1 MWHQPWLGASSA
13 LYDQLMTPNLV
24 SFVIP
29 AHNEEPLLALTL
41 AAIHAAAVAGAIDYE
56 IIVADD
62 VSTDRTALVAV
73 DAGARVVSVQH
84 RQIAATRNSGARAS
98 NGEVLVFVDADTL
111 INKEV
116 LRAAL
121 DTLTRGA
128 VGGGAAVRF
137 DGRVPFYARALL
149 PAMTAM
155 MRWMRLA
162 AGCFVFCTRSAF
174 EAAGGF
180 DERLFGAEEIALS
193 VALKKMGRF
202 VILRENVLTSGR
214 KLRTYSGLEVLGI
227 MARAALSGGKM
238 LERRDQMGLWYDPR
252 REDPALQRPDRSA

>member
-1 MWHQPWLGASSA
+1 MI
-13 LYDQLMTPNLV
+13 PNVV
-24 SFVIP
+24 SFVVP
-29 AHNEEPLLALTL
+29 AHNEEPLLAATL
-41 AAIHAAAVAGAIDYE
+41 LAIQDSAAACAIEYE

-62 VSTDRTALVAV
+62 ASTDRTAQVA
-73 DAGARVVSVQH
+73 ANSGAHVLSVQH
-84 RQIAATRNSGARAS
+84 RKIGATRNSGARAS
-98 NGEVLVFVDADTL
+98 IGELLVFVDADTL
-111 INKEV
+111 INKDV

-121 DTLTRGA
+121 DVVASGA

-137 DGRVPFYARALL
+137 DGRVPLYARALL
-149 PAMTAM
+149 PALTAM

-193 VALKKMGRF
+193 LALKKIGRF
-202 VILRENVLTSGR
+202 VIVRETVVTSGR

-238 LERRDQMGLWYDPR
+238 LERRDHMGLWYDPR
-252 REDPALQRPDRSA
+252 REDPALQRPDRS

>member
-1 MWHQPWLGASSA
+1 
-13 LYDQLMTPNLV
+13 MTPNVV
-24 SFVIP
+24 SFVVP
-29 AHNEEPLLALTL
+29 AHNEEPLLAATL
-41 AAIHAAAVAGAIDYE
+41 LAIHHSAAACGIEYE

-62 VSTDRTALVAV
+62 ASTDRTSQVA
-73 DAGARVVSVQH
+73 ANSGAHVLSVQH
-84 RQIAATRNSGARAS
+84 RQIGATRNSGARAS
-98 NGEVLVFVDADTL
+98 IGEVLVFVDADTL
-111 INKEV
+111 INKDV

-121 DTLTRGA
+121 DTVASGA

-149 PAMTAM
+149 PAMTAL

-193 VALKKMGRF
+193 IALRKIGRF
-202 VILRENVLTSGR
+202 VIVRQTVMTSGR
-214 KLRTYSGLEVLGI
+214 KLRTYSGLEMLGI
-227 MARAALSGGKM
+227 VTRAALSGGKM

-252 REDPALQRPDRSA
+252 REDPALQRPDRS

>member
-1 MWHQPWLGASSA
+1 
-13 LYDQLMTPNLV
+13 MTLNLV
-24 SFVIP
+24 SFVVP
-29 AHNEEPLLALTL
+29 AHNEESLLAATL
-41 AAIHAAAVAGAIDYE
+41 FAINAAATACAIEYE
-56 IIVADD
+56 IVVADD
-62 VSTDRTALVAV
+62 ASTDRTAHVAASV
-73 DAGARVVSVQH
+73 GARVVPVQH

-121 DTLTRGA
+121 DTVARGA
-128 VGGGAAVRF
+128 IGGGAAVRF

-155 MRWMRLA
+155 MRWMHLA

-180 DERLFGAEEIALS
+180 DARLFGAEEIALS
-193 VALKKMGRF
+193 IALKKVGRF
-202 VILRENVLTSGR
+202 VILRDTVLTSGR

-227 MARAALSGGKM
+227 MARAVLSGGKM
-238 LERRDQMGLWYDPR
+238 LKRRDQMGLWYDPR
-252 REDPALQRPDRSA
+252 REDPALQRPERSA

>member
-1 MWHQPWLGASSA
+1 
-13 LYDQLMTPNLV
+13 MTPNVV

-29 AHNEEPLLALTL
+29 AHNEEPLLAATL
-41 AAIHAAAVAGAIDYE
+41 LAIHDAAAECRIEYE
-56 IIVADD
+56 VIVADD
-62 VSTDRTALVAV
+62 ASTDRTAQIAGNS
-73 DAGARVVSVQH
+73 GARVVSVQH
-84 RQIAATRNSGARAS
+84 RQIGATRNSGARAS
-98 NGEVLVFVDADTL
+98 TGEILVFVDADTL
-111 INKEV
+111 INKDV

-121 DTLTRGA
+121 DIMARGA

-149 PAMTAM
+149 PALTAM

-174 EAAGGF
+174 EAAAGF

-193 VALKKMGRF
+193 IALKKVGRF
-202 VILRENVLTSGR
+202 VILRETVVTSGR

-227 MARAALSGGKM
+227 MARAALSRGKM

-252 REDPALQRPDRSA
+252 REDPALQRPDRS

>member
-1 MWHQPWLGASSA
+1 
-13 LYDQLMTPNLV
+13 MTLNLV
-24 SFVIP
+24 SFVVP
-29 AHNEEPLLALTL
+29 AHNEESLLAATL
-41 AAIHAAAVAGAIDYE
+41 FAINAAATACAIEYE
-56 IIVADD
+56 IVVADD
-62 VSTDRTALVAV
+62 ASTDRTAHVAASV
-73 DAGARVVSVQH
+73 GARVVPVQH

-121 DTLTRGA
+121 DTVARGA
-128 VGGGAAVRF
+128 IGGGAAVRF

-155 MRWMRLA
+155 MRWMHLA

-180 DERLFGAEEIALS
+180 DARLFGAEEIALS
-193 VALKKMGRF
+193 IALKKIGRF
-202 VILRENVLTSGR
+202 VILRETVLTSGR

-227 MARAALSGGKM
+227 MARAVLSGGKM
-238 LERRDQMGLWYDPR
+238 LKRRDQMGLWYDPPAR
-252 REDPALQRPDRSA
+252 RSRFATPGAIRLAAN

>member
-1 MWHQPWLGASSA
+1 
-13 LYDQLMTPNLV
+13 MTPNVV
-24 SFVIP
+24 SFVVP
-29 AHNEEPLLALTL
+29 AHNEEPLLAATL
-41 AAIHAAAVAGAIDYE
+41 LAIHRSAQACGIEYE

-62 VSTDRTALVAV
+62 ASTDRTAQVAAN
-73 DAGARVVSVQH
+73 AGAHVVSVQH
-84 RQIAATRNSGARAS
+84 RQIGATRNSGARAS
-98 NGEVLVFVDADTL
+98 IGEVLVFVDADTL
-111 INKEV
+111 TNEDV

-121 DTLTRGA
+121 DTVASGA

-149 PAMTAM
+149 PAMTAL
-155 MRWMRLA
+155 MRWMLLA

-193 VALKKMGRF
+193 IALRKIGRF
-202 VILRENVLTSGR
+202 VIVRQTVMTSGR
-214 KLRTYSGLEVLGI
+214 KLRTYSGLEMLGI
-227 MARAALSGGKM
+227 VTRAALSGGKM

-252 REDPALQRPDRSA
+252 REDPALQRPDRS

>member
-1 MWHQPWLGASSA
+1 
-13 LYDQLMTPNLV
+13 MTSNVV

-29 AHNEEPLLALTL
+29 AHNEEPLLAATL
-41 AAIHAAAVAGAIDYE
+41 LAIHDSAAACGIEYE

-62 VSTDRTALVAV
+62 ASTDRTARVA
-73 DAGARVVSVQH
+73 ANSGAHVVSVQH
-84 RQIAATRNSGARAS
+84 RQIGATRNSGARAS
-98 NGEVLVFVDADTL
+98 IGEVLVFVDADTL
-111 INKEV
+111 INKDV

-121 DTLTRGA
+121 DTVASGA

-149 PAMTAM
+149 PAMTAL

-193 VALKKMGRF
+193 IALRKIGRF
-202 VILRENVLTSGR
+202 VIVRQTVMTSGR
-214 KLRTYSGLEVLGI
+214 KLRTYSGLEMLGI
-227 MARAALSGGKM
+227 VTRAALSGGKM

-252 REDPALQRPDRSA
+252 REDPAVQRPDRS